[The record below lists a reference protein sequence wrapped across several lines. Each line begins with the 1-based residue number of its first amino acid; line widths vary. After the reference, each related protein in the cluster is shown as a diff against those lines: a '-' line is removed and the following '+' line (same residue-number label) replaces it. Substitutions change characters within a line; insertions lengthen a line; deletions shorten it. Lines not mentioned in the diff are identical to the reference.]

1 MKVNLC
7 VALKNLAGKDV
18 ENQNGE
24 IIILSKFVAEIIAS
38 DEADKGNILQ
48 KSELADK
55 LYNATGE
62 IEIAESEKEIIK
74 KVCEGGRMRV
84 LSAAQTL
91 KIINN
96 AK

>member
-7 VALKNLAGKDV
+7 VALKNLAGQDV
-18 ENQNGE
+18 VDQGKEKVMLN
-24 IIILSKFVAEIIAS
+24 KFVAEAIALE
-38 DEADKGNILQ
+38 EAKDGNVLQ

-74 KVCEGGRMRV
+74 KTCEGGRMTV
-84 LSAAQTL
+84 LLAAQIL
-91 KIINN
+91 KIVNN